1 MPHNGLAA
9 LLILAEQQSDND
21 DGWLTI
27 WQLIHRASN
36 PIHQY
41 RVTAIERLPTALK
54 IMRKHASLTLKTLT
68 W

>member
-1 MPHNGLAA
+1 MMTR
-9 LLILAEQQSDND
+9 
-21 DGWLTI
+21 WLTI
-27 WQLIHRASN
+27 WQLIHRTSN